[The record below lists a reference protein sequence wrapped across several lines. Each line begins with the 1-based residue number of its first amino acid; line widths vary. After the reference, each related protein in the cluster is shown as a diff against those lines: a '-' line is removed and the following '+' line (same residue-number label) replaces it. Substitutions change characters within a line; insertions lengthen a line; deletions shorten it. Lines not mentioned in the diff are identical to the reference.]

1 MKEVLENIVKILCF
15 PLFIFFWLWKR
26 MRSLCFAFLIG
37 LLGVGVLCVLY
48 FYFII
53 VQPGKD
59 FTRKAIMDALS
70 RETPVYYDDGKNL
83 IGVFFENEHRIYVKY
98 QDIPKDFVNALI
110 AAEDKN
116 YFHHPGIDPLSILR
130 AALINLK
137 SGKIIQGGSTI
148 TQQTAKNLFRRS
160 GRTFEAKF
168 IELIQALKLEAHFSK
183 EDIIEFFTNQ
193 FYVTG
198 TGRGLTI
205 AAKYFFDKPVDQ
217 LNLLECAFI
226 AGAVRAP
233 NRYNPLVQPNQEKR
247 KAVLTRAIER
257 KNYVLRNMAKLGMI
271 TTSQYAELLHAQIPF
286 KEGKIY
292 FALNVILDYIREEL
306 QSEKYQ
312 QILSDHGINNIATS
326 GIKIYT
332 FINQELQEEGHLILR
347 KHLSQLET
355 ALSGYN
361 RQVVQT
367 RYAHLDEPHVIEP
380 KIGQFVFGKVEDKIE
395 EGKDLGIFV
404 RVGEAIGKVDH
415 RGLKELASAY
425 AKYKVGLWAESTP
438 KDVKELLSQIKVN
451 DLVYVYVRDKLPNG
465 VFLLDLEQ
473 KPKLEGGLL
482 VSQRGKILA
491 MIGGFENSYFNRAVD
506 AKRQMG
512 SIFKPLVY
520 SAALQLGWNI
530 LDPLENRRDIF
541 VFQNQFYFPRPD
553 HESPYEKVSLAWAGA
568 KSENVASVWLLYHLC
583 DKLSFSQFK
592 QIADLVDLSPREN
605 ENYFSF
611 QKRIRDSWG
620 ITVNENDL
628 RELAFQAAKE
638 EMVTDLIFEGRT
650 KEAEALRFLKYG
662 IGFDEYQIDFVPENE
677 EDVLEKEI
685 KEKLLKENFF
695 RYVRL
700 NAEML
705 KKWEGLKSAYP
716 GNYSDLLDR
725 FYSGGSEGQEVVA
738 YGDGLIGKDF
748 IPLSYE
754 KAIELIEGGFSAE
767 EILIDGKVRS
777 VIIPNLGESL
787 ERELQKIKA
796 NRAYDMITLWNIR
809 DYRVLVGLLY
819 VVKLCERLGIN
830 SPLEPVLSFPL
841 GPGAVSVLEILRAYT
856 TFTDGKQYAVQGDF
870 SQESSIIIDRIT
882 DSEGKDIYRYL
893 PEDKPLLDHHITYM
907 IAQILKNVVTY
918 GTGNKAQDSIKL
930 EVNLGERGN
939 TLTFNVPTLGKTG
952 TANEYSNSSYIGFIP
967 TFAEK
972 GFNLSL
978 SNSFVIAAYVG
989 YDDNTPM
996 KNNHFRVFGA
1006 SGALPIWIN
1015 VANEVTK
1022 NQLFH
1027 KNIDPADFAFFS
1039 GNNLLLS
1046 NPEGAIAVPVDKG
1059 SGLPLVVE
1067 SPLESSENEAIVYSY
1082 GQIEDGSF
1090 RPQRFFTPL
1099 QINRLNTQSPW

>member
-1 MKEVLENIVKILCF
+1 MVL
-15 PLFIFFWLWKR
+15 
-26 MRSLCFAFLIG
+26 FAFLVG
-37 LLGVGVLCVLY
+37 LVGVGVFYAMY

-53 VQPGKD
+53 AQPGKD

-83 IGVFFENEHRIYVKY
+83 IGVFFENEHRIYIKY

-116 YFHHPGIDPLSILR
+116 YFRHSGVDPFSILR
-130 AALINLK
+130 AALINVK
-137 SGKIIQGGSTI
+137 SGKIIQGGSTL
-148 TQQTAKNLFRRS
+148 TQQTAKNLFKRS
-160 GRTFEAKF
+160 ERTFEAKF
-168 IELIQALKLEAHFSK
+168 LELAQALKLEAHFSK

-247 KAVLTRAIER
+247 KIVLTRAVER

-271 TTSQYAELLHAQIPF
+271 TPSQYTELLQAPIPF
-286 KEGKIY
+286 KEGKVY
-292 FALNVILDYIREEL
+292 FDLNVILDYIREEL

-312 QILSDHGINNIATS
+312 QILADHGISNIATS

-332 FINQELQEEGHLILR
+332 FINQELQQKSHLILR

-355 ALSGYN
+355 SLSGYN
-361 RQVVQT
+361 RQIIQA
-367 RYAHLDEPHVIEP
+367 RYAHLDIPQVIEP
-380 KIGQFVFGKVEDKIE
+380 KIGQFVFGKVENKIE
-395 EGKDLGIFV
+395 EGKDLAIFV
-404 RVGEAIGKVDH
+404 RVGGAIGKVDQG
-415 RGLKELASAY
+415 GLKELASAY
-425 AKYKVGLWAESTP
+425 AKYKVGIWAESTP
-438 KDVKELLSQIKVN
+438 KDAKELLSQVKLN
-451 DLVYVYVRDKLPNG
+451 DLVYVYVRDKLPDG
-465 VFLLDLEQ
+465 IFLFDLEQ

-491 MIGGFENSYFNRAVD
+491 MVGGFDNSYFNRSVD

-512 SIFKPLVY
+512 SMFKPLVY

-530 LDPLENRRDIF
+530 LDPLENRRNIF

-583 DKLSFSQFK
+583 DKLSFFQFK

-605 ENYFSF
+605 EDYLAF

-620 ITVNENDL
+620 IGIDERDL
-628 RELAFQAAKE
+628 RESAFQVAKE
-638 EMVTDLIFEGRT
+638 ELVTDLIFEGRT
-650 KEAEALRFLKYG
+650 KEAEALRVLKYG
-662 IGFDEYQIDFVPENE
+662 RGFDEYRPGLVPEDE
-677 EDVLEKEI
+677 EDAVEKEI
-685 KEKLLKENFF
+685 EERLLKEHFF
-695 RYVRL
+695 RFLRL

-705 KKWEGLKSAYP
+705 KKWDELKGANP
-716 GNYSDLLDR
+716 ANYAELMDR
-725 FYSGGSEGQEVVA
+725 FYSGVLEGQEVVA
-738 YGDGLIGKDF
+738 YGDGLTGKGF
-748 IPLSYE
+748 IPLSYG
-754 KAIELIEGGFSAE
+754 KMIELIHRGFSAG
-767 EILIDGKVRS
+767 EILIEGKMRS
-777 VIIPNLGESL
+777 VIVSTLGESL
-787 ERELQKIKA
+787 EKELKKIKV
-796 NRAYDMITLWNIR
+796 NRAYDMITLWKIR

-819 VVKLCERLGIN
+819 VVKLCESLGIN
-830 SPLEPVLSFPL
+830 TPLEPVLSFPL
-841 GPGAVSVLEILRAYT
+841 GPSAVSLLEILRAYT
-856 TFTDGKQYAVQGDF
+856 TFADGKQYTVQGDF

-893 PEDKPLLDHHITYM
+893 PEDKPVLDHHITYM
-907 IAQILKNVVTY
+907 IAQILKNVVNY

-930 EVNLGERGN
+930 EVDLGTRGN

-967 TFAEK
+967 TFSEK
-972 GFNLSL
+972 GFDLSL
-978 SNSFVIAAYVG
+978 PNSFIVAAYVG

-996 KNNHFRVFGA
+996 KNSHFRIFGA
-1006 SGALPIWIN
+1006 SGALPIWID

-1027 KNIDPADFAFFS
+1027 KSIDPVDFAFLS
-1039 GNNLLLS
+1039 GNNLLLL
-1046 NPEGAIAVPVDKG
+1046 NPEGAIAIPVDKR
-1059 SGLPLVVE
+1059 SGLPLVLD
-1067 SPLESSENEAIVYSY
+1067 SPLEGLGAGAIVYSY
-1082 GQIEDGSF
+1082 GQVEGNLF
-1090 RPQRFFTPL
+1090 RAQRFFTPF
-1099 QINRLNTQSPW
+1099 QTNRLSTQSPWQ

>member
-1 MKEVLENIVKILCF
+1 MKSKAIIKILFF
-15 PLFIFFWLWKR
+15 PFFIFFWFWKR
-26 MRSLCFAFLIG
+26 MRSMVLFAFLIG
-37 LLGVGVLCVLY
+37 LLGVGVLCAMY

-53 VQPGKD
+53 AQPGKD

-83 IGVFFENEHRIYVKY
+83 IGVFFENEHRIYIKY

-116 YFHHPGIDPLSILR
+116 YFHHSGVDPLSILR
-130 AALINLK
+130 AALVNLK
-137 SGKIIQGGSTI
+137 SGKIIQGGSTL
-148 TQQTAKNLFRRS
+148 TQQTAKNLFKRS

-168 IELIQALKLEAHFSK
+168 IELAQALKLEAHFSK

-247 KAVLTRAIER
+247 KIVLAQAIER

-271 TTSQYAELLHAQIPF
+271 TPSQYTELLQAPIPF
-286 KEGKIY
+286 KEGKVY
-292 FALNVILDYIREEL
+292 FDLNVILDYIREEL

-312 QILSDHGINNIATS
+312 QILADHGISNIATS

-332 FINQELQEEGHLILR
+332 FVNQELQQKSHLILR

-355 ALSGYN
+355 SLSGYN
-361 RQVVQT
+361 RQIIQA
-367 RYAHLDEPHVIEP
+367 RYAHLDIPQVIEP
-380 KIGQFVFGKVEDKIE
+380 KIGQFVFGKVENKIE

-404 RVGEAIGKVDH
+404 RVGEAIGKVDQG
-415 RGLKELASAY
+415 GLKELASAY
-425 AKYKVGLWAESTP
+425 AKYKVGMWAESSP

-451 DLVYVYVRDKLPNG
+451 DLVYVYVRDKLPDG
-465 VFLLDLEQ
+465 IFLFDLEQ

-491 MIGGFENSYFNRAVD
+491 MVGGFENSYFNRAVD

-512 SIFKPLVY
+512 SMFKPLVY

-605 ENYFSF
+605 EDYLVF

-620 ITVNENDL
+620 IGVNESDL
-628 RELAFQAAKE
+628 RESAFQAAKE
-638 EMVTDLIFEGRT
+638 ELVTDLIFEGRT
-650 KEAEALRFLKYG
+650 KEAEALRVLKYG
-662 IGFDEYQIDFVPENE
+662 IGFDEYRPDLVPENE

-685 KEKLLKENFF
+685 EERLLKEHFLRF
-695 RYVRL
+695 VRL

-705 KKWEGLKSAYP
+705 KKWDELKSTNPA
-716 GNYSDLLDR
+716 NYADLLDR
-725 FYSGGSEGQEVVA
+725 FYSGVSEGQEVVA
-738 YGDGLIGKDF
+738 YGDGLAEKGF
-748 IPLSYE
+748 IPLSYG
-754 KAIELIEGGFSAE
+754 KAIELIHSDFSAG
-767 EILIDGKVRS
+767 EILIEGKIRS
-777 VIIPNLGESL
+777 VIVSNLGESL
-787 ERELQKIKA
+787 EKELKKIKV
-796 NRAYDMITLWNIR
+796 NRAYDMITLWKIR

-819 VVKLCERLGIN
+819 VVKLCESLGIN
-830 SPLEPVLSFPL
+830 TPLEPVLSFPL
-841 GPGAVSVLEILRAYT
+841 GPSAVSVLEILRAYT
-856 TFTDGKQYAVQGDF
+856 TFTDGKQYTVQGDF

-893 PEDKPLLDHHITYM
+893 PEDKPVLDHHITYM
-907 IAQILKNVVTY
+907 IAQILKNVVNY

-930 EVNLGERGN
+930 EVELGARGN

-967 TFAEK
+967 TFSEK
-972 GFNLSL
+972 GFDLSL
-978 SNSFVIAAYVG
+978 PNSFVVAAYVG

-996 KNNHFRVFGA
+996 KNNHFRIFGA
-1006 SGALPIWIN
+1006 SGALPVWID

-1027 KNIDPADFAFFS
+1027 KSIDPVDFAFLS
-1039 GNNLLLS
+1039 ENNLLLP

-1059 SGLPLVVE
+1059 SGLPLVLD
-1067 SPLESSENEAIVYSY
+1067 SPLEGLEGEAIVYSY
-1082 GQIEDGSF
+1082 GQVEGNSF
-1090 RPQRFFTPL
+1090 RPQRFFTPF
-1099 QINRLNTQSPW
+1099 QTNRLSTQSPW